1 MSHPSADGPSAV
13 VNQLFIGTVTRD
25 FYGSRLECR
34 AQGSK
39 LLPPVVKEITVQ
51 VHCEFCKINLIVAPL
66 ADRLLKGGVKCFSSL
81 EFNKT
86 FQFSFLSLFS
96 PPLVKPIKVKIVTP
110 NELLTAGRPTP
121 IRCETWGSY
130 PPAKVMWLMDGEAIR
145 QGDITVNSEGA
156 EANLTSSILTLRVS
170 AENDG
175 AELTCRS
182 TNPWFSNGAL
192 EDKRRISVACSYIF

>member
-1 MSHPSADGPSAV
+1 MS
-13 VNQLFIGTVTRD
+13 
-25 FYGSRLECR
+25 
-34 AQGSK
+34 
-39 LLPPVVKEITVQ
+39 
-51 VHCEFCKINLIVAPL
+51 
-66 ADRLLKGGVKCFSSL
+66 FSSFFL
-81 EFNKT
+81 INKT
-86 FQFSFLSLFS
+86 FQFFLFSMFLS
-96 PPLVKPIKVKIVTP
+96 PVKPIKVKIVTP

-130 PPAKVMWLMDGEAIR
+130 PPAKVIWLMDGEAIR
-145 QGDITVNSEGA
+145 QADITSNSEGA

-192 EDKRRISVACSYIF
+192 EDKRRISVACMYLSQAFTLHHRHIFIITTISSLLRFCINFQIPPMFRFI